1 MGSRITRIARRTFG
15 DKQLVLALLL
25 GLALSGVAQPA
36 RAQSSDAG
44 PAPNTE
50 AHPTAVT
57 EPGAEATAQAGAAP
71 ADPAASNSGFPKTLS
86 PQQRLPENLQGW
98 LRERNRRH
106 PAIAER
112 PPAPSQLA
120 PRLAASPMEEQAVEG
135 YKRRLRSFDE
145 GGVTVLSNRHAV
157 LESPE
162 PAAERVAEPVAAA
175 AAIAVAATVP
185 APRVEDEPEPA
196 SLTETRSLHGQR
208 KAKAPLPDQGVGWPA
223 FAVSVAAVGLG
234 WIWLRR
240 RRQTDR

>member
-175 AAIAVAATVP
+175 ASASVSLAISL
-185 APRVEDEPEPA
+185 APC
-196 SLTETRSLHGQR
+196 
-208 KAKAPLPDQGVGWPA
+208 PL
-223 FAVSVAAVGLG
+223 
-234 WIWLRR
+234 
-240 RRQTDR
+240 